1 MMRAWLFLG
10 ALLLHACARHPED
23 EPLVLL
29 EFRQNEL
36 DSVAL
41 NEELV
46 FFFSRD
52 LDPTS
57 VTSDSLRVLDASGRE
72 VRGERRL
79 RGDALSFLPEL
90 PCRPDLSDGGFRPG
104 AEYSVVLGGF
114 PRPDGLRALDG
125 ALLSASLRLRFRT
138 ASPEQGTVLFL
149 DPFAQ
154 PFPLRIRARSS
165 NPPVLEDGRLVLEAR
180 EALDPSLVPRARF
193 ELRRGTE
200 EVVPARLE
208 LVQNRRDGSRLE
220 VVPLAAGPDRRLE
233 PGTYYFTLRDD
244 LRTLGQRTLE
254 PAWRREVPLALIVP
268 SRHLRVDFT
277 ARDERPPE
285 VPPDC
290 DGTALAL
297 PDGSGLRVRF
307 PAAAGDGRD
316 GRVTLDAPPDR
327 RELSA
332 SRLEVLAGAT
342 VDLSAQRGPVVW
354 RSQGA
359 LQLAGRV
366 VRRTAGAGAGGPLA
380 RELRELADGLS
391 NTAPEVRPPLGAWL
405 ARVLAS
411 DEDWTVLVAGGD
423 LRVPA
428 GGVLDVDGPLVLVAG
443 GWIRVAGEVR
453 CEGDLWKTAEG
464 GGGILVHGGAIGVLP
479 LALDAPAVNP
489 LVEPLCFGRAM
500 RLAPAGAPDGGLRVV
515 PLAASS
521 SAAVSAE
528 LELDPVLGAR
538 LSLRFRLVPRAGE
551 PWLAPESGVELER
564 DAPAAEA
571 R

>member
-1 MMRAWLFLG
+1 MMRAWLLLG
-10 ALLLHACARHPED
+10 ALLVLACGRRPED

-52 LDPTS
+52 LEPGSITTDS
-57 VTSDSLRVLDASGRE
+57 VRVFDGAGRE

-90 PCRPDLSDGGFRPG
+90 PCRHDLSDGGFRPG
-104 AEYSVVLGGF
+104 GDYTVILGGF

-149 DPFAQ
+149 DPFAP
-154 PFPLRIRARSS
+154 PFPLRLRARSS
-165 NPPVLEDGRLVLEAR
+165 NPLVLEDGRLVLEAR
-180 EALDPSLVPRARF
+180 EALDPSLVPDARF
-193 ELRRGTE
+193 ELRRGPE

-208 LVQNRRDGSRLE
+208 LVQNRRDGARLE
-220 VVPLAAGPDRRLE
+220 VVPLGAGLDRRLE

-268 SRHLRVDFT
+268 SRHVRVDFS

-285 VPPDC
+285 VPADC
-290 DGTALAL
+290 DGTALVL
-297 PDGSGLRVRF
+297 SDGSALRVRY

-316 GRVTLDAPPDR
+316 GRVVLEQVPGQH
-327 RELSA
+327 ELSA
-332 SRLEVLAGAT
+332 SRLEVPAGVT
-342 VDLSAQRGPVVW
+342 LDLSEVRGPLVW

-359 LQLAGRV
+359 LQIAGRV
-366 VRRTAGAGAGGPLA
+366 LRRTGDAGTAGRLA

-391 NTAPEVRPPLGAWL
+391 NTAPEDRPPLSAWL

-411 DEDWTVLVAGGD
+411 DENWTVLIAGGD
-423 LRVPA
+423 LRVPP
-428 GGVLDVDGPLVLVAG
+428 GGALDLDGPVVLVAG

-453 CEGDLWKTAEG
+453 CEGDLWKTPEG
-464 GGGILVHGGAIGVLP
+464 GGGILVHGGAIGHLP
-479 LALDAPAVNP
+479 LRLDPPLTNP
-489 LVEPLCFGRAM
+489 LVEPLRIGHTL
-500 RLAPAGAPDGGLRVV
+500 RLVPGSTPEGGLRVV
-515 PLAASS
+515 PLAASA
-521 SAAVSAE
+521 SAALAAE
-528 LELDPVLGAR
+528 LEFEAAGGAR
-538 LSLRFRLVPRAGE
+538 LLVRFALTARPGE
-551 PWLAPESGVELER
+551 PWLVPETAVEL
-564 DAPAAEA
+564 A
-571 R
+571 REP